1 MSDFAV
7 TNTPIPDV
15 LIIEPVTTDREAFC
29 TETYNMQKLYT
40 KGLRV
45 RFVQENQSGSVRG
58 VLRGIHWQ
66 QIHPQGKLIRII
78 QGVVFDVA
86 VDVRKNSKTFG
97 QWYGIELSAENNK
110 QLYVGEGIA
119 HGFLAL
125 SDKVEFCYKV
135 TEYYHPEEEIGIA
148 WNDPNIGIQWPGLS
162 KKDSGSYAFDDGTTI
177 VLAERDKH
185 WGTLKETI
193 SRHEIE

>member
-148 WNDPNIGIQWPGLS
+148 WNDPNIGIQ
-162 KKDSGSYAFDDGTTI
+162 
-177 VLAERDKH
+177 
-185 WGTLKETI
+185 
-193 SRHEIE
+193 

>member
-1 MSDFAV
+1 MCDFVVA
-7 TNTPIPDV
+7 NTPIRDV
-15 LIIEPVTTDREAFC
+15 LVIEPLATDNNVFC
-29 TETYNMQKLYT
+29 RETYNMQKLYN
-40 KGLRV
+40 KGLQV
-45 RFVQENQSGSVRG
+45 RFVQENESGSVRG

-78 QGVVFDVA
+78 QGTVFDVA
-86 VDVRKNSKTFG
+86 VDVRKSSKTFG
-97 QWYGIELSAENNK
+97 QWYGIELSAENRK

-135 TEYYHPEEEIGIA
+135 TDYYHPEEEIGIA
-148 WNDPNIGIQWPGLS
+148 WDDPSVGIRWPGLS
-162 KKDSGSYAFDDGTTI
+162 KKYSGDYAFDDGTTI
-177 VLAERDKH
+177 TLAERDKH

-193 SRHEIE
+193 SRHEIK